1 MFTMHS
7 ELAVNYDLAK
17 SHRPNQFARS
27 ESNSDAPGKRKREDT
42 EVKNLKRSCVEMM
55 AFNGASFRSFEGIG
69 FRRLTKSTQDR
80 CKLHVNRSNAVEF
93 LTEASSMVKK
103 LISQDLKLK
112 MFNICVDAATRFGH
126 SILGVTAQF
135 IDAGIVQ
142 HRGLAMLPMANRHT
156 ALNISKEIET
166 VLEEYDLNIT
176 QVYSISMDNASNM
189 TNAGEFLSEEQ
200 QEVLVQLSRESTD
213 SRYTCND
220 DEVDLNAVGYGNT
233 STFKIYNPYIKYF
246 V

>member
-1 MFTMHS
+1 MHID
-7 ELAVNYDLAK
+7 LAANYDITK
-17 SHRPNQFARS
+17 SHRPNKFVKS
-27 ESNSDAPGKRKREDT
+27 DSNLDASGKRKREDT

-55 AFNGASFRSFEGIG
+55 AFNGASFLSFEGIG

-80 CKLHVNRSNAVEF
+80 CKLHVNRSNAVDF
-93 LTEASSMVKK
+93 LTEASSMVRK
-103 LISQDLKLK
+103 LISQELKLK

-200 QEVLVQLSRESTD
+200 QEELVQLSRESTD
-213 SRYTCND
+213 SRYTCDD
-220 DEVDLNAVGYGNT
+220 DEIDLNAMGYGST
-233 STFKIYNPYIKYF
+233 SIFQIHNPCIKFF